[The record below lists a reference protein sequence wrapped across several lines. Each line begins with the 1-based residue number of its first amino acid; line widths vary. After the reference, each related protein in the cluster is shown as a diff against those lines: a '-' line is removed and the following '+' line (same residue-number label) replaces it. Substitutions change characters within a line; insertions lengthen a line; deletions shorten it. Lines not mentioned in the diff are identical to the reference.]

1 MRKATKI
8 ITILVMSLMI
18 VSTIATIVFADAYNP
33 SMVTPTQPTDDTIT
47 GMGNRIFGIV
57 QVVGIIISV
66 VWLAV
71 LGIKY
76 MMGSTEEKAE
86 YKKTMIPYIVGAVL
100 VGGAS
105 WLANVIWKFSQSLAS

>member
-8 ITILVMSLMI
+8 ITILVIALLI
-18 VSTIATIVFADAYNP
+18 ASTVATIVLAYSPADLNA
-33 SMVTPTQPTDDTIT
+33 SQPTDGVIT
-47 GMGNRIFGIV
+47 GMGDRIFGIV

-86 YKKTMIPYIVGAVL
+86 YKKTMLPYIVGAVL

-105 WLANVIWKFSQSLAS
+105 WIANVVWKFSQSLQT

>member
-1 MRKATKI
+1 MKKATRI
-8 ITILVMSLMI
+8 ITMLVIALLI
-18 VSTIATIVFADAYNP
+18 ASTAATIVFAYDP
-33 SMVTPTQPTDDTIT
+33 SNVTATQPSDTVITD
-47 GMGNRIFGIV
+47 MGNRIFGIV

-86 YKKTMIPYIVGAVL
+86 YKEKLMPYIIGCFVTFAAFGIWKVVL
-100 VGGAS
+100 VMLQNSG
-105 WLANVIWKFSQSLAS
+105 I